1 LLPTAR
7 HASTTN
13 GNDAGGG
20 ANDDDDD
27 DDGDDAASKVA
38 LARKAHLISTLGMAN
53 GQSKLM

>member
-7 HASTTN
+7 HASTTD

-20 ANDDDDD
+20 ANDDDVDD

-38 LARKAHLISTLGMAN
+38 RKTHLISTLGN
-53 GQSKLM
+53 GWARS

>member
-7 HASTTN
+7 HASTTD

-38 LARKAHLISTLGMAN
+38 LARKAHLISMSQGN
-53 GQSKLM
+53 GTSEKLM